1 MITFKGTD
9 KDMKCHGGFQYEL
22 GKTYTDDGAIR
33 CGYKGFHSTEASL
46 DVFTYF
52 SPADGS
58 RYFSCI
64 ADGTIDK
71 SDEDTKIS
79 SSELTL
85 KTEIGLAGLIKAQIE
100 YIFKSSKKEVVTKE
114 KENAAAQGD
123 RGHAAA
129 QGDRGHAAAQG
140 YRGHAA
146 AQGDCGH
153 AEVHGENSIAVSS
166 GIEGTASAEKIGS
179 WIVLAEYSDGKL
191 KEVRTALVDGEKIKP
206 NVRYKLV
213 NGEFVV
219 A

>member
-1 MITFKGTD
+1 M
-9 KDMKCHGGFQYEL
+9 
-22 GKTYTDDGAIR
+22 
-33 CGYKGFHSTEASL
+33 
-46 DVFTYF
+46 
-52 SPADGS
+52 
-58 RYFSCI
+58 
-64 ADGTIDK
+64 
-71 SDEDTKIS
+71 
-79 SSELTL
+79 

-140 YRGHAA
+140 YRGHAAAQGDCGHAA

>member
-140 YRGHAA
+140 DCGHAA